1 MVIERFF
8 LYVQEEVE
16 KEIYRQERRRQRR
29 IREGEDQL
37 LERIWLTEVA
47 TNKILND
54 NCISM
59 SKQLCF
65 PPPRKR
71 GIFPRLTGTKNRN
84 AKSPIQFNQTP
95 PFVLC
100 QRSLLSKKELE
111 DDMMME
117 EVWLEIRRDVI
128 KKADQAEEEYLTR
141 NGLVNRPISRK

>member
-1 MVIERFF
+1 LTIKGDYSWGF
-8 LYVQEEVE
+8 EE
-16 KEIYRQERRRQRR
+16 KKRQRR
-29 IREGEDQL
+29 IEEGEDQL

-54 NCISM
+54 NCRSM

-71 GIFPRLTGTKNRN
+71 GIRPSLKGTKNRPPGNKNSN
-84 AKSPIQFNQTP
+84 AKSPIHFNQTP
-95 PFVLC
+95 SFVLC

-117 EVWLEIRRDVI
+117 EVWLEIRRDAI
-128 KKADQAEEEYLTR
+128 KKADQVEEEYLTR
-141 NGLVNRPISRK
+141 NGLVNRSISRK